1 MAFFFNGDGENS
13 SYGSDAL
20 GGTVADFDKNAYT
33 LNLGALKEKIGAQ
46 FEGLLNSVNPLLEQ
60 ISSICLEYFIYNVI
74 LFNFS

>member
-33 LNLGALKEKIGAQ
+33 LNVGAI
-46 FEGLLNSVNPLLEQ
+46 N
-60 ISSICLEYFIYNVI
+60 
-74 LFNFS
+74 